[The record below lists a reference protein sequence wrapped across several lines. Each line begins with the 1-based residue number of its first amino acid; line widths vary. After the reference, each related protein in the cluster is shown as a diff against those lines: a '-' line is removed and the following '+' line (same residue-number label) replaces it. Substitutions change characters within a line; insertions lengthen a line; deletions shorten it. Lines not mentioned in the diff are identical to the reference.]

1 MSHNF
6 DAIRYTNI
14 KILSGASQRFC
25 APERAQACDLEMNL
39 QVLSIYEFLVDLTQL
54 ELTEGKERVK
64 MLRFTLK
71 AHERL

>member
-1 MSHNF
+1 MIFSF
-6 DAIRYTNI
+6 LQC
-14 KILSGASQRFC
+14 KICAPEKSGASQRFG

-54 ELTEGKERVK
+54 ELTKGKERVK

-71 AHERL
+71 ARERL